1 MATGKLTESRSER
14 RTRRAHGRQLGR
26 RRGGSAPGVSDGARS
41 LEDVVIG
48 AISDLRTAGVAS
60 CPACGH
66 RSLHADGCVDC
77 GSALN

>member
-1 MATGKLTESRSER
+1 MAAGKLTQR
-14 RTRRAHGRQLGR
+14 RTRGAHGKLTR
-26 RRGGSAPGVSDGARS
+26 RRGGSAPGAGGSRS

-48 AISDLRTAGVAS
+48 AIGDLRTAGVAG

-77 GSALN
+77 GSALD